1 MALRDILLHM
11 SDDDLAQS
19 RLDVA
24 RKLAQMHE
32 AHLTALYVVRTV
44 EIPTYVRAYID
55 EEILQAGQNRQLELA
70 KDAEK
75 AFLDQTSRNGI
86 SAEWRVAIGEDRE
99 LMNLHGRYADLAV
112 VSQRH
117 FATDVSSNSDNL
129 AEELVQSSACPVL
142 TVPYVGKWPQPGRRV
157 LIGWNGRREAVRAVH
172 DAMPFLE
179 KAEEA
184 IVYTVNPDDGDHIS
198 GADLCTHLARHGV
211 NALAKST
218 VSKDVDAGDLF
229 LSAAFDMDIDLVVM
243 GAYGHSRL
251 REQVM
256 GGATR
261 SVLDHMTVPVLMSH

>member
-24 RKLAQMHE
+24 LKLAQMHE

-129 AEELVQSSACPVL
+129 AEEFGFILLSTAM
-142 TVPYVGKWPQPGRRV
+142 
-157 LIGWNGRREAVRAVH
+157 NDRAGAKDSCCKEWRCSQGTATFFHH
-172 DAMPFLE
+172 DTKPH
-179 KAEEA
+179 
-184 IVYTVNPDDGDHIS
+184 V
-198 GADLCTHLARHGV
+198 
-211 NALAKST
+211 AKSKT
-218 VSKDVDAGDLF
+218 TKVFRDSNTSPAKLYHLTPG
-229 LSAAFDMDIDLVVM
+229 I
-243 GAYGHSRL
+243 
-251 REQVM
+251 
-256 GGATR
+256 
-261 SVLDHMTVPVLMSH
+261 SVKT